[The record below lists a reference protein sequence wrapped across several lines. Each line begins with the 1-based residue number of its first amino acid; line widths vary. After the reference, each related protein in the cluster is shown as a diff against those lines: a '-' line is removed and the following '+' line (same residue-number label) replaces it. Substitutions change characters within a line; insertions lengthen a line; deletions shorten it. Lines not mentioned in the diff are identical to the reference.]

1 MTIRWRAVLIDWPA
15 RIVDG
20 WWLWYWRIV
29 AVGVVVLW
37 SVLIVGLLLWYV
49 FGIRW
54 GW

>member
-1 MTIRWRAVLIDWPA
+1 MTIRWRAVLIEWPA
-15 RIVDG
+15 RFVDA

-29 AVGVVVLW
+29 AAGVAVLW
-37 SVLIVGLLLWYV
+37 TVLIVGLLLWYV